1 MSERRLDSISR
12 SDFEHAVELL
22 REQNLPGYHL
32 SQRSVDARL
41 GDVALSLA
49 RKRSSEA
56 PPDNTPA
63 TDEQQAS
70 GNELQ
75 PRALPAQCDR
85 QRGRDA
91 VVVRGE
97 GADRLGHETPVVS

>member
-1 MSERRLDSISR
+1 VEAEAASRRRALRGAGGAHLGQLETAASAAKANASI
-12 SDFEHAVELL
+12 VELETL
-22 REQNLPGYHL
+22 
-32 SQRSVDARL
+32 
-41 GDVALSLA
+41 AL
-49 RKRSSEA
+49 
-56 PPDNTPA
+56 
-63 TDEQQAS
+63 DEQQAS

-85 QRGRDA
+85 QRGGGA